1 MNMRLHQIRTED
13 YTQPRVP
20 KCLLRLPSASL
31 ERWLLIY
38 AINFYLLLCIALFFQ
53 FVQPSLIG
61 GNSLRIGADSATYL
75 DIAGFV
81 GSSKTSALQAVELV
95 TAEGNLLGPV
105 LVATLAG
112 TLWGIALINISLF
125 VIGMCV
131 ASTLQGVRLGPFFVL
146 LLLNP
151 TLTPALLTVNKEIFS
166 FLAVILFVKYVS
178 SERRAKLHLVIL
190 LAVSLLARWEQ
201 AAVTGAILFLE
212 SRNSLFRH
220 RPKLVLFVLVL
231 VITVTY
237 PIIIRTQIID
247 LSAMVTFAAAGSTGP
262 ILNKIQAAYGFPIV
276 MIPKTMINLFGHLL
290 SPGLLVSDFING
302 DTSDIQMYFVLPISC
317 IMMFAVLAVAV
328 VKKRFNLQD
337 PVIYW
342 CAFYWVITAVSPIL
356 QPRYQY
362 PVYVLLCLEVSGLVL
377 AREEKSRRDINKA
390 QPHSQLR
397 SYREHV
403 ARLHS

>member
-1 MNMRLHQIRTED
+1 MED
-13 YTQPRVP
+13 YPRPRVP
-20 KCLLRLPSASL
+20 KSLLRLPSARL

-38 AINFYLLLCIALFFQ
+38 AIAFYLLLCIALFFQ

-61 GNSLRIGADSATYL
+61 SNNLRIGADSATYL
-75 DIAGFV
+75 DVAGFV
-81 GSSKTSALQAVELV
+81 GNSKTSTLQGVELV

-105 LVATLAG
+105 LVAILAR
-112 TLWGIALINISLF
+112 TLWGIALINISFF
-125 VIGMCV
+125 VIGLYV
-131 ASTLQGVRLGPFFVL
+131 ASTLPGIRLGPFFFL

-178 SERRAKLHLVIL
+178 SEKRSKLCLLIL
-190 LAVSLLARWEQ
+190 LCVSLMARWEQ

-212 SRNSLFRH
+212 SRYSPFKH
-220 RPKLVLFVLVL
+220 RPKLVLLGL
-231 VITVTY
+231 VIVLTVTY
-237 PIIIRTQIID
+237 PIIIRTKIVD
-247 LSAMVTFAAAGSTGP
+247 LSAMVTFAAEGNTGP
-262 ILNKIQAAYGFPIV
+262 ILNQIQASYGFPLV

-290 SPGLLVSDFING
+290 SPRLFFSDLING
-302 DTSDIQMYFVLPISC
+302 DPSDIQKYVVLPINC

-328 VKKRFNLQD
+328 LKRRFKLQD

-362 PVYVLLCLEVSGLVL
+362 PVYVLLCLEVSGLIRV
-377 AREEKSRRDINKA
+377 AGSNSRRTVNRTKP
-390 QPHSQLR
+390 QSQFR
-397 SYREHV
+397 VVS
-403 ARLHS
+403 

>member
-1 MNMRLHQIRTED
+1 MNMRLRQIGMED
-13 YTQPRVP
+13 YPRPRVP
-20 KCLLRLPSASL
+20 KSLLRLPSARL

-38 AINFYLLLCIALFFQ
+38 AIAFYLLLCIALFFQ

-61 GNSLRIGADSATYL
+61 NNNLRIGADSATYL
-75 DIAGFV
+75 DVAGFV
-81 GSSKTSALQAVELV
+81 GNSKTSTLQGVELV

-105 LVATLAG
+105 LVAILAR

-125 VIGMCV
+125 VIGLYV
-131 ASTLQGVRLGPFFVL
+131 ASTLPGIRLGPFFFL

-178 SERRAKLHLVIL
+178 SEKRSKLCLLIL
-190 LAVSLLARWEQ
+190 LCVSLMARWEQ

-212 SRNSLFRH
+212 SRYSPFKH
-220 RPKLVLFVLVL
+220 RPKLVLLGL
-231 VITVTY
+231 VIVLTVTY
-237 PIIIRTQIID
+237 PIIIRTKIVD
-247 LSAMVTFAAAGSTGP
+247 LSAMVTFAAEGNTGP
-262 ILNKIQAAYGFPIV
+262 ILNQIQASYGFPLV

-290 SPGLLVSDFING
+290 SPRLFFSDLING
-302 DTSDIQMYFVLPISC
+302 DPSDIQKYVVLPINC

-328 VKKRFNLQD
+328 LKRRFKLQD
-337 PVIYW
+337 TVIYW

-362 PVYVLLCLEVSGLVL
+362 PVYVLLCLEVSGLIL
-377 AREEKSRRDINKA
+377 AAGSNSRRTVNRPKP
-390 QPHSQLR
+390 QSQFR
-397 SYREHV
+397 VVS
-403 ARLHS
+403 